1 MVISFLLEVR
11 TIKRKRMEG
20 REMDAK
26 AEVFGEDK
34 KNRSFQP
41 KRLFPVMILSFQF
54 KLLFMTA
61 ILTENHEVNAN
72 FIFGKINN
80 DFSTR
85 QKLC

>member
-54 KLLFMTA
+54 KLLFIFMIA
-61 ILTENHEVNAN
+61 ILTENQRSQCQLYIWQN
-72 FIFGKINN
+72 
-80 DFSTR
+80 
-85 QKLC
+85 